1 MNYMAAAQSKA
12 SHPHDRPGSDS
23 LSAASVPSAWRVDLR
38 SEYDFLQPEYAE
50 LFAASDATAFQ
61 HPVWLHHIYTSLAPA
76 RRARMAVVTIRD
88 AADRLVGLVPLILRT
103 KTGVRLLETTD
114 LGVSDYAC
122 PVLHRDVAAELL
134 ATPGL
139 RERIASILPPHDIM
153 RIRPIRSEHADVW
166 QALLG
171 GKPEF
176 LGFSAHAT
184 ELGDDHARWRAEKA
198 VKSLRGRL
206 SRAEKQIAKQGGA
219 TLHRLQTESDIRA
232 ALAAIQSLRAGR
244 FDGDPIQEDLVRDFY
259 AEAALAGANEG
270 FAGLYRLDIDDAPA
284 GYVFGLCWRGVY
296 HYLLIGCDYQ
306 TYSRCSPGLVLYD
319 RIIGDLI
326 DRGDRV
332 FDFTIGDE
340 PFKADFGTEATPM
353 FGLFETPTWLGR
365 LARTAFEARERRK
378 RARDSE
384 DGAAGGK

>member
-12 SHPHDRPGSDS
+12 PRPHDRPGSDS
-23 LSAASVPSAWRVDLR
+23 LTAAPAPSTWRIDLR
-38 SEYDFLQPEYAE
+38 SEYDFLQSEYAD
-50 LFAASDATAFQ
+50 LFATADATPFQ
-61 HPVWLHHIYTSLAPA
+61 HPVWLHHIYTRLAPA
-76 RRARMAVVTIRD
+76 RRGRMAVVTIRD
-88 AADRLVGLVPLILRT
+88 PDDRLVGVLPLMLRT

-122 PVLHRDVAAELL
+122 PVLHRDIAARLL

-139 RERIASILPPHDIM
+139 RERIASILPPHDVM
-153 RIRPIRSEHADVW
+153 RIRPIRREHADAW

-184 ELGDDHARWRAEKA
+184 ELGDDHARWKAEKA
-198 VKSLRGRL
+198 AKSLRQRL
-206 SRAEKQIAKQGGA
+206 SRAEKQIVKQGGA
-219 TLHRLQTESDIRA
+219 TLHRLESEIDIRVA
-232 ALAAIQSLRAGR
+232 MAAIQSLRAGR
-244 FDGDPIQEDLVRDFY
+244 FEGDPIQEDLVRDFY
-259 AEAALAGANEG
+259 ADAALAGAGEG
-270 FAGLYRLDIDDAPA
+270 LAGVYRLDIGDAPA
-284 GYVFGLCWRGVY
+284 GYVFGLCWRGTY

-319 RIIGDLI
+319 RIIADVI
-326 DRGDRV
+326 DRGGRV

-378 RARDSE
+378 RARDAE
-384 DGAAGGK
+384 DGAGGGK